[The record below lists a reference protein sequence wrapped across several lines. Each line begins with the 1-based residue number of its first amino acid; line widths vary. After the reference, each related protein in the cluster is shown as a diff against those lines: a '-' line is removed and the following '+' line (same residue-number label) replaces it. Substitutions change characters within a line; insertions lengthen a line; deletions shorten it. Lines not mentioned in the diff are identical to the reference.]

1 MRAGF
6 WPGTSAGGIHAS
18 VRCVSAIAARSTGVT
33 MDHGAIRNSPHGT
46 VRLNQGDDMIAP
58 SIVEEVYAVA
68 LLGPAARASARR
80 RVYPAA
86 AILGD
91 IECATAWSQYPPA
104 RVIAAGPPVFSLVP
118 AFSVIDGLLGGSR
131 LSAPEAMQLLKT
143 AGSRI
148 TSSHGLWP
156 YRRQVSL
163 GMVAAGVTQR
173 PAPTCDRTPRA
184 QYVSLSWLS
193 VRIWRIVRNAES
205 LKFLVP
211 NTRQWCESHPLRQ
224 YNPVS
229 N

>member
-91 IECATAWSQYPPA
+91 IEGAERRDRLESIPTGEGHCRGSA
-104 RVIAAGPPVFSLVP
+104 SLQP
-118 AFSVIDGLLGGSR
+118 CPGL
-131 LSAPEAMQLLKT
+131 
-143 AGSRI
+143 
-148 TSSHGLWP
+148 
-156 YRRQVSL
+156 
-163 GMVAAGVTQR
+163 QR
-173 PAPTCDRTPRA
+173 
-184 QYVSLSWLS
+184 
-193 VRIWRIVRNAES
+193 N
-205 LKFLVP
+205 
-211 NTRQWCESHPLRQ
+211 
-224 YNPVS
+224 
-229 N
+229 